1 MAREAACLRNSLVYS
16 AAGLRF
22 RSPEAQYMVP
32 DFEHEPKYSQL
43 QDLMMAMLLSVV
55 VVAMEV
61 IPGPSELL
69 LVIWQ
74 PSIHSNILASIV
86 LTIMK
91 VIRTFEIMVSLAVLS

>member
-1 MAREAACLRNSLVYS
+1 
-16 AAGLRF
+16 
-22 RSPEAQYMVP
+22 MVP